1 MKEPKTLAN
10 SLKHRRGGLFELG
23 GGRGRGEGGEEVTF
37 LPLKITQ

>member
-23 GGRGRGEGGEEVTF
+23 GGRGGGEGGEEVTF